1 MIARPLDPSGVAAA
15 DAAILAKTGG
25 RKLTME
31 PKDADLRKEWADK
44 YKQELAALKKPTPPM
59 QEREM
64 GSSVEVCPMP
74 PAPAKTEF
82 DKKFEEATGGMTID
96 ESIAFYKKQTGKDL
110 TRDQVEVMFTDSDKA
125 KTMLMADKDLH
136 TTYRDILN
144 TNVPIS
150 AQDAKDKGF
159 KKMSMIKSYFHQEKI
174 TEKKVFG
181 YPVMNPFGSNEK
193 YVSADGHREVVFDSN
208 GDVISDRSNLGTF
221 NFFGPDKAGDHK
233 AADVDPYVKWGN

>member
-31 PKDADLRKEWADK
+31 LKDADLRKEWADK
-44 YKQELAALKKPTPPM
+44 YKQELATLKKPTPPM

-82 DKKFEEATGGMTID
+82 DKKFEKATGGMTVD
-96 ESIAFYKKQTGKDL
+96 ESTALYKKQTGKDL
-110 TRDQVEVMFTDSDKA
+110 SREQVEVMFTDSDKA
-125 KTMLMADKDLH
+125 KTMLKADKDLH
-136 TTYRDILN
+136 TSYRDILN
-144 TNVPIS
+144 TNIPAS
-150 AQDAKDKGF
+150 KSDAEKQGF
-159 KKMSMIKSYFHQEKI
+159 IKLPWQKSIFHQDY
-174 TEKKVFG
+174 F
-181 YPVMNPFGSNEK
+181 NPFGSNEK

-208 GDVISDRSNLGTF
+208 GDVISDRSNIGTF